1 MKPRLDISTD
11 KPVVILIKKPYIMEK
26 PMHKECCRL
35 TLVQKEVLQRLHALL
50 HIVT

>member
-11 KPVVILIKKPYIMEK
+11 KSGVILKRKLYIVEK
-26 PMHKECCRL
+26 PMHKEWCRL
-35 TLVQKEVLQRLHALL
+35 TLVQKEVLQHLHALL